1 MTRSTHF
8 QPKTL
13 TMKEMSPNEG
23 DRISGYDAMKLNR
36 AARRKLGKANG
47 AKIYGTNTA
56 HLKQKPHALT
66 TFTGKK
72 V

>member
-1 MTRSTHF
+1 MTLSIYSLA
-8 QPKTL
+8 KTQN
-13 TMKEMSPNEG
+13 MKENSNNEG

-36 AARRKLGKANG
+36 AERRKLGKANK
-47 AKIYGTNTA
+47 AKIYGSRTD

-72 V
+72 I